1 MGRKKR
7 WSEIFVQLSNSAVPK
22 INGKRPPVRDV
33 DTTYGTPEQ
42 LTSDD
47 VNVTNLGYDR
57 YGRVE
62 IEHELPLPC
71 HIVAIFGVLG
81 VGK

>member
-1 MGRKKR
+1 

-47 VNVTNLGYDR
+47 VNVT
-57 YGRVE
+57 
-62 IEHELPLPC
+62 I
-71 HIVAIFGVLG
+71 
-81 VGK
+81 